1 MATHLNDSQ
10 RIILAAA
17 AARGDRGA
25 LPFPDSLRAPAP
37 AIAKTVKA
45 LIGSGLLAETPAQA
59 SEAVWREDETA
70 GRIGLVIT
78 PTGLAAIGIGPD
90 HPQTNEVSSE
100 QIEAPK
106 NPTSA
111 PEATIGKSSKQ
122 NIVVALLRRGTG
134 ASIKEI
140 EAATGWQ
147 AHSVRGFLSGT
158 LKRRLN
164 LEVVSV
170 KDAQTGER
178 RYQIA
183 VLRSTKD

>member
-1 MATHLNDSQ
+1 MAAHLNDSQ

-17 AARGDRGA
+17 AARGDRSA

-37 AIAKTVKA
+37 AIAKTVRA
-45 LIGSGLLAETPAQA
+45 LIGSGLLAEAPAQA
-59 SEAVWREDETA
+59 SEAAWREDETT

-78 PTGLAAIGIGPD
+78 PTGLAAIGVEPD
-90 HPQTNEVSSE
+90 HPQKNEVSNE
-100 QIEAPK
+100 QTEVPK

-111 PEATIGKSSKQ
+111 TEAPTGKSSKQ
-122 NIVVALLRRGTG
+122 DIVVALLRRGTG

-140 EAATGWQ
+140 EVATGWQ

-158 LKRRLN
+158 MKRRLN

-183 VLRSTKD
+183 AIRTSRG